1 MAGTAGDEVLFV
13 LFKGRGFKT
22 VLQELF
28 EGALIFAG
36 VGLLYEGFRSMGSEE
51 IEKRVRER

>member
-1 MAGTAGDEVLFV
+1 MAGTAGDEVLFR
-13 LFKGRGFKT
+13 GRGFKT